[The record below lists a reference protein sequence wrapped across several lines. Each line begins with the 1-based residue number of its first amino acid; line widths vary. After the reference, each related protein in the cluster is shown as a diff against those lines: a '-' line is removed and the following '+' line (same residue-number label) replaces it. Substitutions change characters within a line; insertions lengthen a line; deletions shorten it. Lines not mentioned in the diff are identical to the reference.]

1 MVRFTLLANVEAEL
15 EVYSGEKDDLEP
27 VGA

>member
-1 MVRFTLLANVEAEL
+1 MVRFTLVANAEAEL
-15 EVYSGEKDDLEP
+15 EVYSVEKDDLEP